1 MEKKGQERKRKK
13 RGMQFIPYDYE
24 AAYNKAI
31 ADLNEW
37 FVEQM
42 FSHGKKMVYALKEIT
57 AGEQF
62 EIEIYPQFRKMD
74 DVPKEGQ
81 RIVKDN
87 SRAQKNLNDKNAR
100 KYVERLINQ
109 NFGDRYIWLTLTYDV
124 NPLFI
129 L

>member
-1 MEKKGQERKRKK
+1 MERKGQERKRKK

-81 RIVKDN
+81 RV
-87 SRAQKNLNDKNAR
+87 
-100 KYVERLINQ
+100 V
-109 NFGDRYIWLTLTYDV
+109 
-124 NPLFI
+124 PLFYFFQGQVSFGLRSTGSWRSKCSSPSWI
-129 L
+129 ARWVS

>member
-1 MEKKGQERKRKK
+1 MEKKGQERKRTR

-37 FVEQM
+37 FVKQL

-62 EIEIYPQFRKMD
+62 EIEIYPQFRKIFAVISKSVQAYSHIANVTFSD
-74 DVPKEGQ
+74 LSGLSHITKHFAGG
-81 RIVKDN
+81 
-87 SRAQKNLNDKNAR
+87 
-100 KYVERLINQ
+100 RLK
-109 NFGDRYIWLTLTYDV
+109 
-124 NPLFI
+124 
-129 L
+129 

>member
-1 MEKKGQERKRKK
+1 
-13 RGMQFIPYDYE
+13 MQFIPYDYE

-109 NFGDRYIWLTLTYDV
+109 KPV
-124 NPLFI
+124 KP
-129 L
+129 